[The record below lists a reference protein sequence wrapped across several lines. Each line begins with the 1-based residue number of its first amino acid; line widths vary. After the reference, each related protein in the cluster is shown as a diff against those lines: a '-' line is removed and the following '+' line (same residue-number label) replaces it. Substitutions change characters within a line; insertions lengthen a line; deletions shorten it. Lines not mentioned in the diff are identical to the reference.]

1 MDDTNKSLAFAI
13 SVIFLIS
20 MVGCSVPLTKAQST
34 GDIVINPDGSVTGT
48 NSIQQVGNTY
58 TLTANITGNIEV
70 QKSYVVLNGSG
81 YILNGG
87 IDLNDPNNYPI
98 IKNNYPN
105 LSISNVTI
113 ENFYITN
120 GAISSNGGGNYT
132 IYDNYISGSS
142 GDACI
147 MLIGNCYYTNITY
160 CTIIGSNITQAIEM
174 VMGAD
179 YNKITECN
187 IIGGFAE
194 DFSLNNTLDK
204 NYWGNYLTEH
214 PNAKEIDN
222 SGIWNMPYSTA
233 SEQDNHPLMKPVAIP
248 ITSSTS
254 QATVPEFPPL
264 AIIPLFLSMLFVAV
278 VFRHRKT
285 HRLNQ

>member
-1 MDDTNKSLAFAI
+1 MNKLLVITVSLFFMM
-13 SVIFLIS
+13 SVIVVNILFIN
-20 MVGCSVPLTKAQST
+20 AQSVSN
-34 GDIVINPDGSVTGT
+34 IIINADGSVTGT
-48 NSIQQVGNTY
+48 NGIKQVGNTY
-58 TLTANITGNIEV
+58 TLTANLTGNIEV
-70 QKSYVVLNGSG
+70 QKSYVVLNGSC
-81 YILNGG
+81 YTLNGG

-98 IKNNYPN
+98 IKYNYAN

-113 ENFYITN
+113 ENFYIAN

-147 MLIGNCYYTNITY
+147 MLIGNCYFTNITY
-160 CTIIGSNITQAIEM
+160 CTIIGSNTTQAIEM

-233 SEQDNHPLMKPVAIP
+233 SEQDNHPLMQPVAIP
-248 ITSSTS
+248 LTGASTTS
-254 QATVPEFPPL
+254 TVPEFPL
-264 AIIPLFLSMLFVAV
+264 AVIPILLVLMISAGLLVYFKKLIAG
-278 VFRHRKT
+278 KIK
-285 HRLNQ
+285 

>member
-1 MDDTNKSLAFAI
+1 MLTTALILLTVLPTIEEMDGLDTHLNKRLALAI

-20 MVGCSVPLTKAQST
+20 IVGFSIPLTKAQST
-34 GDIVINPDGSVTGT
+34 GSIVINPDGSVTGT

-81 YILNGG
+81 YMLNGG

-147 MLIGNCYYTNITY
+147 MLIGNCYCTNITY
-160 CTIIGSNITQAIEM
+160 CTIIGSNTTQAIEM

-194 DFSLNNTLDK
+194 DFSLNNTLDR
-204 NYWGNYLTEH
+204 NYWSDYLTKY
-214 PNAKEIDN
+214 PDAKEIGN
-222 SGIWNMPYSTA
+222 SGIWNMPYMAA
-233 SEQDNHPLMKPVAIP
+233 SEQDNHPLINPV
-248 ITSSTS
+248 
-254 QATVPEFPPL
+254 E
-264 AIIPLFLSMLFVAV
+264 IPLTDASTASNIPAFPCYSSGY
-278 VFRHRKT
+278 
-285 HRLNQ
+285 

>member
-1 MDDTNKSLAFAI
+1 MNKFLVITVSLFFMM
-13 SVIFLIS
+13 SVIVVNIPFIN
-20 MVGCSVPLTKAQST
+20 AQSVSN
-34 GDIVINPDGSVTGT
+34 IIINADGSVTGT
-48 NSIQQVGNTY
+48 NSIKQVGNTY
-58 TLTANITGNIEV
+58 ILTANLTGNIEV

-81 YILNGG
+81 YSLNGG

-142 GDACI
+142 GDACM

-160 CTIIGSNITQAIEM
+160 CTIVGSNTTQAIEM

-187 IIGGFAE
+187 IFGGFAE

-204 NYWGNYLTEH
+204 NYWGNYLTEY

-233 SEQDNHPLMKPVAIP
+233 SEQDNHPLMQPVAIP
-248 ITSSTS
+248 LTGASTTS
-254 QATVPEFPPL
+254 TVPEFPFI
-264 AIIPLFLSMLFVAV
+264 AIPMLLSLLSVAV
-278 VFRHRKT
+278 IVNLRKK
-285 HRLNQ
+285 RIGEK

>member
-1 MDDTNKSLAFAI
+1 MNESLAITVSLFFMI
-13 SVIFLIS
+13 SVVVVNIPFIN
-20 MVGCSVPLTKAQST
+20 AQSV
-34 GDIVINPDGSVTGT
+34 GNIIINPDGSVTGT
-48 NSIQQVGNTY
+48 NSIQHVGNTY

-70 QKSYVVLNGSG
+70 QKSYIVLNGSG
-81 YILNGG
+81 YTLNGG
-87 IDLNDPNNYPI
+87 IDLNDPNNYPV
-98 IKNNYPN
+98 IKNSYPN
-105 LSISNVTI
+105 LSIGNVTI

-142 GDACI
+142 GDACL

-160 CTIIGSNITQAIEM
+160 CTIIGSNTTQAIEM

-204 NYWGNYLTEH
+204 NYWNNYSTEH
-214 PNAKEIDN
+214 PNAKEIDK

-233 SEQDNHPLMKPVAIP
+233 SEQDNHPLVQPVAIP
-248 ITSSTS
+248 LTGGSTAS
-254 QATVPEFPPL
+254 NIPEFPAL
-264 AIIPLFLSMLFVAV
+264 AILPLFLSVLFIAIALRHKKAV
-278 VFRHRKT
+278 
-285 HRLNQ
+285 RLAK

>member
-1 MDDTNKSLAFAI
+1 M
-13 SVIFLIS
+13 
-20 MVGCSVPLTKAQST
+20 
-34 GDIVINPDGSVTGT
+34 INPDGSVTGT
-48 NSIQQVGNTY
+48 NSIKQVGNTY
-58 TLTANITGNIEV
+58 TLTANLSGNIEV
-70 QKSYVVLNGSG
+70 QKSYMVLNGSG
-81 YILNGG
+81 YTLNGG

-147 MLIGNCYYTNITY
+147 MLIGNCYCTNITY
-160 CTIIGSNITQAIEM
+160 CTIIGSNTTQAIEM
-174 VMGAD
+174 VMGAE

-194 DFSLNNTLDK
+194 DFSLTIR
-204 NYWGNYLTEH
+204 WIETTGVT
-214 PNAKEIDN
+214 
-222 SGIWNMPYSTA
+222 T
-233 SEQDNHPLMKPVAIP
+233 
-248 ITSSTS
+248 
-254 QATVPEFPPL
+254 
-264 AIIPLFLSMLFVAV
+264 
-278 VFRHRKT
+278 
-285 HRLNQ
+285 